1 MQKFPTAK
9 VTEIFC
15 MADGSCREFAQVRE
29 KEYMAGP
36 LLVGGY
42 RPFFRLFSA
51 FPFGICRRSA
61 IFVRPQGEGRP
72 APRLPDSPGKGGE
85 AGR

>member
-42 RPFFRLFSA
+42 RPFFRLFPA
-51 FPFGICRRSA
+51 FPFGICRRST
-61 IFVRPQGEGRP
+61 IFVHPREGKP
-72 APRLPDSPGKGGE
+72 APQAAGFPAERVGE
-85 AGR
+85 